1 MSSGLDSASIGVLAA
16 RLLEKE
22 RKNLYTYTY
31 VPYENETHTA
41 KNLVTNEESD
51 VRRIASQYPNM
62 KLTFLNNSGKK
73 LLRRPGSLAGCHGN
87 AIQGVCQYSKPWRD
101 L

>member
-31 VPYENETHTA
+31 VPYENEAHTA

-62 KLTFLNNSGKK
+62 KLTFLNNSGKNSTK
-73 LLRRPGSLAGCHGN
+73 TWITGWMSW
-87 AIQGVCQYSKPWRD
+87 K
-101 L
+101 